1 MVSRAS
7 LRRKGP
13 RSGLSREESGGNR
26 AAVGLS
32 VEASSSRWGRAW
44 IGKEKERVVSSLE
57 EMGAGD

>member
-1 MVSRAS
+1 MEIG
-7 LRRKGP
+7 RRWDYP
-13 RSGLSREESGGNR
+13 
-26 AAVGLS
+26 